1 METTWIF
8 PPSKLQRKSTWKNVD
23 ISTTKIKPK
32 KVHENNVDFLTA
44 KITSEKLRGNDVDF
58 LTIEIATKKARGKH
72 GYLGYLTSET
82 VSRIFQPVKLN
93 RKKYMET
100 MWIFRSSKLCRK
112 KFMETTWII

>member
-1 METTWIF
+1 M
-8 PPSKLQRKSTWKNVD
+8 D

-32 KVHENNVDFLTA
+32 KVRENNVDFLTA

-58 LTIEIATKKARGKH
+58 LTIEIATKKAHGKH
-72 GYLGYLTSET
+72 GYLTSET

-100 MWIFRSSKLCRK
+100 
-112 KFMETTWII
+112 T

>member
-8 PPSKLQRKSTWKNVD
+8 PPSKLQRKSTWRNVD

-32 KVHENNVDFLTA
+32 KVCENNVDFLTA
-44 KITSEKLRGNDVDF
+44 KITLEKLRGNDVDF

-93 RKKYMET
+93 QKKYMET